1 MADSS
6 LDELPVPQS
15 VVLAYAPAPL
25 RDAWQAYFTLD
36 AQLAELVRK
45 ASEPMLGQLRL
56 AWWRDRLQEPTA
68 AWPKGNPLLALI
80 ERSWGVKAAELTP
93 LVDGWEHILADPPI
107 APLDVDLFALGR
119 ARAMRSLAEMSG
131 SGGAAQSV
139 DIATKR
145 WALADLATHID
156 EGEERQTVLGVAAQ
170 MGTGAARLERS
181 MRPLAILDGLAR
193 RSLANN
199 SAPLFSG
206 RKAAL
211 VTLRL
216 GIFGY

>member
-1 MADSS
+1 MADTS

-15 VVLAYAPAPL
+15 VVLAYAPEQFRA
-25 RDAWQAYFTLD
+25 AWQAYFALD
-36 AQLAELVRK
+36 AQLADLVRK

-56 AWWRDRLQEPTA
+56 AWWRDRLNEPTS

-80 ERSWGVKAAELTP
+80 EQSWGANAAQLAP

-107 APLDVDLFALGR
+107 PALDVDLFALGR

-131 SGGAAQSV
+131 SAARTDKI
-139 DIATKR
+139 DIAARR
-145 WALADLATHID
+145 WALADLASHIG
-156 EGEERQTVLGVAAQ
+156 EGEERDTVRSVASQ
-170 MGTGAARLERS
+170 IGSDSVKLDRS
-181 MRPLAILDGLAR
+181 IRPLAILDGLAR
-193 RSLANN
+193 RSLANS
-199 SAPLFSG
+199 SAPLFAG

-216 GIFGY
+216 GMFGY